1 MIPEV
6 QAARKLFPELLIP
19 QPAPSPMTSQWASKT
34 QSQVIYRQ
42 DQGGEGERLVLI
54 NMGSPE
60 SARSR
65 ERGSR
70 EGRGWTLRL

>member
-19 QPAPSPMTSQWASKT
+19 QLAPSPITSQWASKT

-42 DQGGEGERLVLI
+42 AQGDEGK
-54 NMGSPE
+54 G
-60 SARSR
+60 
-65 ERGSR
+65 
-70 EGRGWTLRL
+70 